1 MWRGWLE
8 TKYKQDRKKIRFGRH
23 RKAVADMDDIFV
35 DLTLIEERAKGPTE
49 GSVNPNNMLALTED
63 KDNDPGKL
71 FQDVG
76 HDVYIG
82 GAAKDA
88 RGNTYRKLES
98 YSELFT
104 IPLPISKEENEIT
117 ENPAL
122 LTKQGNRERFVNH
135 ILLQGPAG
143 SGKTTLLSRVAYLW
157 ANSQPVSKGKGSDA
171 STLDNDKLF
180 KEFHLVFLLELR
192 KLGQRESLECAIQK
206 QLLPGVALEE
216 IASVMSMLGTGCVV
230 FLDGFDE
237 IPKDLDALAL
247 ESPLLSRCCV
257 IVTTRSHMVD
267 DFYQMPDK
275 SGYAHVR
282 ISGFAPN
289 DSEKYIQKFFSLTN
303 LTNQTALG
311 SALIE
316 RMCETPIL
324 QTLSSFPILLV
335 MMCLLWEYSQTN
347 ERKDSQTNET
357 RFHSMTSLY
366 ENAVKYLNKPF
377 QKPKPPLLQQTLDN
391 ILCHLGRPAL
401 EALFDN
407 AVRIR
412 SDRFD
417 QHILEES
424 FEFGLTIEEEGALV
438 GETYITFVHKT
449 FQEFSA
455 AKYLVNLYKCD
466 NQAFNFMLKK
476 ISRANMFDM
485 EYVLQFC
492 CGLCPDAAQV
502 ILRHVVGLCL
512 KLRILYTY
520 TSEETRW
527 SLPLLLLYEAEVC
540 NLTEATDKLHSE
552 LAPLKDLE
560 IVVNRNIVLMALCHL
575 AVSEHSNK
583 HVWSQNLRR
592 VSITQTK
599 TDGNRFIGDLGRM
612 EHLEHLA
619 LYLLELSMNS
629 VIHVDGWFRSL
640 RVLDIAECTMNTNS
654 LVSLLTC
661 MPPAVSVELRAVTLL
676 SKWSEKLNL
685 SRDYKGSLFCK
696 SVSNHLSNNPVMR
709 LLACMP
715 SVRSV
720 SLGERYGKVKL
731 ESDVEI
737 HISTS
742 RESIIDFSMQNASLS
757 ANTMMR
763 LLGCMPSVML
773 VTLGGKYG
781 KVMIEDDVDVN
792 ISASCGLLRSFRMK
806 NASLSANTLMRLLG
820 CMPSVELVKLG
831 GKYGK
836 MMIEGEVDVNISAF
850 CGLLRSFRMKN
861 ASLSANTLMRLLGCM
876 PSVKSVTLGKR
887 GGHGKVE
894 IEGEV
899 DVNISASCEL
909 LTDFNVKNASLS
921 ANTMMRLLGCMPS
934 VKSVTLGEWGGLGK
948 VVITLG
954 EWGGHDKVEMTLG
967 EVEIEGEVDVNIS
980 ASCELLTDFNVQ
992 NASLSANILM
1002 RLLGCMPSVTSV
1014 TLGGRYGKVMI
1025 EDDVDVNIS
1034 ASCELLTDFN
1044 MQNASLSAN
1053 TMMRLLGCMPSVKS
1067 VTLGEWDDDGKV
1079 EIKGEVDRNISASY
1093 ESLTYFN
1100 MQNASLSA
1108 NTMMRLLG
1116 CMPSVKSVTLGLWH
1130 GKVMIEGEVDVN
1142 ISASC
1147 GLLTDFRMKN
1157 ASLSANTMMRLLGC
1171 MPSVKSVTLG
1181 GRYSKMMIED
1191 DVDVKISASCGL
1203 LTDFRMKNAS
1213 LSANTLMR
1221 LLGCMPSVKSVTL
1234 GEWGGHGKVEI
1245 EGEVDVKISASCGLL
1260 TDFRMKNASLS
1271 ANTMMRL
1278 LGCMPAVK
1286 SVMLGGQYSEVK
1298 LEGEVDITISA
1309 SSESLTDFTMRNA
1322 SLSTNTMMR
1331 LLGCMMPETSV
1342 TFCKGRLI
1350 GDVHRYWGDFKHCR
1364 GASILPQQAQLGR
1377 PLRVNMCGGHVNAKT
1392 LIRLVQCVEL
1402 LTSVVHK
1409 KVDVVRKV
1417 DASSSIAPLRS
1428 LTNVQM
1434 FGSLH
1439 MEKPLRILICLLTA
1453 TSVKCYK
1460 AMLDVEIIESLPV
1473 SCESLK
1479 EFELTDGS
1487 PSANILMGLLAGSL
1501 PPELSSASDW
1511 LYSSWQTKVV
1521 LYNGMFQ
1528 EWIRQKVQHTLCE
1541 NPYYTHC
1548 TLLPSNTVVVIGLY
1562 NDARYLMMQDMDDGH
1577 YEGHRS
1583 YTL

>member
-1 MWRGWLE
+1 
-8 TKYKQDRKKIRFGRH
+8 
-23 RKAVADMDDIFV
+23 MDDIFV
-35 DLTLIEERAKGPTE
+35 DLTLIEEREKDAKE
-49 GSVNPNNMLALTED
+49 GSVNPGKMIALVED
-63 KDNDPGKL
+63 QGHDPGEL
-71 FQDVG
+71 SQDEDEELNAGHNWYVG
-76 HDVYIG
+76 R
-82 GAAKDA
+82 AAK
-88 RGNTYRKLES
+88 GQKGSTCTYRKLES
-98 YSELFT
+98 YNELFT
-104 IPLPISKEENEIT
+104 IPLSTSKEKKPIT
-117 ENPAL
+117 DNQVM
-122 LTKQGNRERFVNH
+122 LTKQRNRERFVHH

-143 SGKTTLLSRVAYLW
+143 CGKTTLLSRIACLW
-157 ANSQPVSKGKGSDA
+157 ANKNQCTSESGSSA
-171 STLDNDKLF
+171 AFDNGELLCE
-180 KEFHLVFLLELR
+180 EFQLVFLLELR
-192 KLGQRESLECAIQK
+192 KLGGRESLELAIQR
-206 QLLPGVALEE
+206 QLLPGVQLER
-216 IASVMSMLGTGCVV
+216 IASVLSMLGTRCLV
-230 FLDGFDE
+230 FLDGYDE
-237 IPKDLDALAL
+237 IPKDLDVDHAL
-247 ESPLLSRCCV
+247 ESPLLSECYV
-257 IVTTRSHMVD
+257 IVTTRPHLVD
-267 DFYQMPDK
+267 EFCQIPGK
-275 SGYAHVR
+275 SGYAHVK

-289 DSEKYIQKFFSLTN
+289 DSEKYIQKFFRLKDHPTH
-303 LTNQTALG
+303 G

-316 RMCETPIL
+316 RIRETPIL
-324 QTLSSFPILLV
+324 QTLSSFPIVLV
-335 MMCLLWEYSQTN
+335 MMCLLWE
-347 ERKDSQTNET
+347 DSQTNET
-357 RFHSMTSLY
+357 PFHSMTSLY
-366 ENAVKYLNKPF
+366 KDAVKYFNKPF
-377 QKPKPPLLQQTLDN
+377 QKPKHPLSQPTLDN
-391 ILCHLGRPAL
+391 ILCHLGRPAI
-401 EALFDN
+401 EALFEN
-407 AVRIR
+407 TVQIR

-417 QHILEES
+417 QDKLQQS
-424 FEFGLTIEEEGALV
+424 FDIGLTIEEEGALV

-455 AKYLVNLYKCD
+455 AKYLANLFKCD
-466 NQAFNFMLKK
+466 NQAFNSVLQKF
-476 ISRANMFDM
+476 SQDNMYDM

-512 KLRILYTY
+512 KPRMSYTY
-520 TSEETRW
+520 MSEETRW

-560 IVVNRNIVLMALCHL
+560 IVVNRNIVLMAFCHL

-619 LYLLELSMNS
+619 LYFVELSMNS
-629 VIHVDGWFRSL
+629 VIHADGWFRSL
-640 RVLDIAECTMNTNS
+640 RELDIAHCSMNTNS
-654 LVSLLTC
+654 LVSLWTC
-661 MPPAVSVELRAVTLL
+661 KPPPVSVELTGVTLL
-676 SKWSEKLNL
+676 CKRSEILKLL
-685 SRDYKGSLFCK
+685 RDYKGSLFCK
-696 SVSNHLSNNPVMR
+696 SVSNHLSNNPLMR

-731 ESDVEI
+731 ESDFEI
-737 HISTS
+737 HISAYC
-742 RESIIDFSMQNASLS
+742 ESITGFSMQNASLS
-757 ANTMMR
+757 ANTMIR
-763 LLGCMPSVML
+763 LLGCMPSVNS
-773 VTLGGKYG
+773 VTLGGKHG
-781 KVMIEDDVDVN
+781 KVMIEDDADVN
-792 ISASCGLLRSFRMK
+792 ISASCELANITVM

-820 CMPSVELVKLG
+820 CMPSV
-831 GKYGK
+831 
-836 MMIEGEVDVNISAF
+836 I
-850 CGLLRSFRMKN
+850 
-861 ASLSANTLMRLLGCM
+861 
-876 PSVKSVTLGKR
+876 SVTLGKQ

-899 DVNISASCEL
+899 DVNISASCKW
-909 LTDFNVKNASLS
+909 LTDFNVQNASLS

-934 VKSVTLGEWGGLGK
+934 VKSVTLGEWGGHDK
-948 VVITLG
+948 VEMTLG

-992 NASLSANILM
+992 NASLSANTMIRLLGCMPSVESVTLGGKYGKVMIEYDVDVNISASCELLTDFNVQNASLSANILM

-1014 TLGGRYGKVMI
+1014 TLGGRYDKVMI

-1067 VTLGEWDDDGKV
+1067 VTLGEWGGHDKV
-1079 EIKGEVDRNISASY
+1079 EMTLGEV
-1093 ESLTYFN
+1093 E
-1100 MQNASLSA
+1100 
-1108 NTMMRLLG
+1108 
-1116 CMPSVKSVTLGLWH
+1116 
-1130 GKVMIEGEVDVN
+1130 IEGEVDVN

-1147 GLLTDFRMKN
+1147 ELLTDFNVQN
-1157 ASLSANTMMRLLGC
+1157 ASLSANTMIRLLGC
-1171 MPSVKSVTLG
+1171 MPSVESVTLG
-1181 GRYSKMMIED
+1181 GKYGKVMIED
-1191 DVDVKISASCGL
+1191 DVDVNISASCGL
-1203 LTDFRMKNAS
+1203 LYDFMMTNAS
-1213 LSANTLMR
+1213 LSANTLKR
-1221 LLGCMPSVKSVTL
+1221 LLGCMPSVRRVTL
-1234 GEWGGHGKVEI
+1234 GEGDGNGKVEI

-1286 SVMLGGQYSEVK
+1286 SVTLGEWDGNGKVEI
-1298 LEGEVDITISA
+1298 EGEVDVKISA
-1309 SSESLTDFTMRNA
+1309 SCGLLTGFTMQNA

-1331 LLGCMMPETSV
+1331 LLGCMLPETSV
-1342 TFCKGRLI
+1342 TFCKVRLT
-1350 GDVHRYWGDFKHCR
+1350 GDVQRYRGDKYCH
-1364 GASILPQQAQLGR
+1364 GASVLPQQAQLGR
-1377 PLRVNMCGGHVNAKT
+1377 PLRVNMCGRQLYAKT

-1409 KVDVVRKV
+1409 KVDVVLKV
-1417 DASSSIAPLRS
+1417 DASSSIAPPWS

-1487 PSANILMGLLAGSL
+1487 PSANILMGLFAGSLLPANILTGLLAGSL
-1501 PPELSSASDW
+1501 PPELSSDW
-1511 LYSSWQTKVV
+1511 LYSSWQTKFF
-1521 LYNGMFQ
+1521 LNTGTFQ

-1541 NPYYTHC
+1541 NPNYTHC

-1562 NDARYLMMQDMDDGH
+1562 DDASCLMMQDMDDDY
-1577 YEGHRS
+1577 YEGHTSGRILGGPDPS
-1583 YTL
+1583 GSPKGRQKKKKEKGKKEGRKEEKKGIRKKKGKKEGARKREKVKSI